1 MAASE
6 RIRTLI
12 ADDEAVARLGLRKR
26 LESLAPATHIVGEAE
41 NGTQTVQ
48 LVQRLNPDLVFLDIA
63 MPGLTGLEV
72 AKRIGTHRQ
81 GPLIVFLTAY
91 GDRAVEAFETEAIDY
106 LMKPVSAQRL
116 ARALERAHE
125 ELQRR
130 REVAMAA
137 ELKSV
142 VQRFDAPA
150 TPPANG
156 NATPT
161 AEQEVIRLDTGDGF
175 VRQPEAAISHLETA
189 GDYVCVHTDQGTL
202 IVRSSL
208 KHLEEQLVSRRRFF
222 RVNRQT
228 VVNVDHVLRIT
239 SSAQASGSIA
249 ELREGQQIP
258 ISRRQLAALRA
269 LLGSR

>member
-1 MAASE
+1 
-6 RIRTLI
+6 
-12 ADDEAVARLGLRKR
+12 
-26 LESLAPATHIVGEAE
+26 
-41 NGTQTVQ
+41 
-48 LVQRLNPDLVFLDIA
+48 
-63 MPGLTGLEV
+63 GLTGLEV
-72 AKRIGTHRQ
+72 ARRIGTHRE

-125 ELQRR
+125 ELRRR
-130 REVAMAA
+130 REMAMAA

-142 VQRFDAPA
+142 VHRFDTPDAQAPQ
-150 TPPANG
+150 TSTLPA
-156 NATPT
+156 
-161 AEQEVIRLDTGDGF
+161 AERQEVIRLDTGDGF

-239 SSAQASGSIA
+239 SSPQASGSIA